1 MQTTTTTEIA
11 VIKKSIPNTLLSEV
25 QALEITDSKSLSFA
39 TEKLSQINK
48 YLDSV
53 VAWKES
59 KTKPLNTALKV
70 IRAETKSLEEMLE
83 NAVDFIRERMSEYA
97 TSVATEKAK
106 IAERI
111 GEGRGHL
118 KVETAVNQ
126 MSAISV
132 PDVVET
138 ESGSLQ
144 FRPRTILEITD
155 LQLIPREYLVVNEA
169 LLLQALKD
177 GKVVSGAT
185 TKIIQVPYNSR

>member
-1 MQTTTTTEIA
+1 MNTTEIA
-11 VIKKSIPNTLLSEV
+11 VIKKSIPDTLLSEV

-70 IRAETKSLEEMLE
+70 IRAETKTLEEMLG

-97 TSVATEKAK
+97 TSVEQKKQAIADRTKAGKGNYSIDTALEKVAQ
-106 IAERI
+106 IA
-111 GEGRGHL
+111 
-118 KVETAVNQ
+118 
-126 MSAISV
+126 V
-132 PDVVET
+132 PDVVAT

-144 FRPRTILEITD
+144 FRAKTILEITD
-155 LQLIPREYLVVNEA
+155 LQLIPREYLIVNEA

-185 TKIIQVPYNSR
+185 TKTIQVPYNSR